1 MANVYRLEYETSE
14 FSYKFHVAATSMEE
28 AQEFLRVNIK
38 KQFKINTIQEICRI
52 DAITK
57 EALPLVLVE
66 TVNTRSVLKEN
77 EREWK
82 CPWCGDDFKNE
93 LGLKIHIGRS
103 HK

>member
-1 MANVYRLEYETSE
+1 
-14 FSYKFHVAATSMEE
+14 MEE

-38 KQFKINTIQEICRI
+38 KQFKINTIQEICRV

-57 EALPLVLVE
+57 EALPQVLVE
-66 TVNTRSVLKEN
+66 GLDAKQNTVVEN
-77 EREWK
+77 KREWK
-82 CPWCGDDFKNE
+82 CPWCEESFKNE